1 MLGAGQHTVGVRRGE
16 EKHARA
22 AGRQRNLG
30 FGRIVVSE
38 IEALNTIMYAIVNL
52 V

>member
-16 EKHARA
+16 EKHAHA

-30 FGRIVVSE
+30 FGRTVVSE
-38 IEALNTIMYAIVNL
+38 IEAPNMLVNL